1 MRLTTKGRFAVTAM
15 IDVALN
21 GRTGPVNLSS
31 IHQRQRIS
39 LSYLEQLFGKL
50 RRQRL
55 VESTRGPGGGY
66 SLGRQASAISV
77 AEIILSI
84 EDETEFK
91 NRAQRPDAP
100 GAVHR
105 CSTDELW
112 ESVNRRAVEFLESIT
127 LQSLVDEQISKGVR
141 AARKTSVPVLPGRV
155 KPPPVNAPNSVF
167 AMGALL
173 AKR

>member
-50 RRQRL
+50 RRQGL

-66 SLGRQASAISV
+66 SLGRQASAINV

-84 EDETEFK
+84 EDETELK

-105 CSTDELW
+105 CTTDELW

-141 AARKTSVPVLPGRV
+141 AARKNSVPVLPGRV
-155 KPPPVNAPNSVF
+155 KSPPVNAPNSVF

>member
-50 RRQRL
+50 RRQGL

-84 EDETEFK
+84 EDEAELK
-91 NRAQRPDAP
+91 NRVQRPDAP

-141 AARKTSVPVLPGRV
+141 AARKASVPVPPGRV
-155 KPPPVNAPNSVF
+155 KSPPVNAPNSVF